1 MAVSELHTLIRLSRW
16 KLDEKRRA
24 LAELQA
30 LADRLAGEAGR
41 LESEVQAEQQVARES
56 VEAGYGYA
64 NFARHA
70 IERRRRLA
78 QSIAEV
84 SRQIEAATEEMGEA
98 FQELKR
104 FELTQEGRDR
114 REQARLRQRES
125 AALDEMALTGFRR
138 RRQTGS

>member
-1 MAVSELHTLIRLSRW
+1 MAVSELNTLIRLSRW

-24 LAELQA
+24 LGELQA
-30 LADRLAGEAGR
+30 LAERLAGEIAR
-41 LESEVQAEQQVARES
+41 LESEVQAEQQAARCSAE
-56 VEAGYGYA
+56 VGFAYA
-64 NFARHA
+64 NFARQA
-70 IERRRRLA
+70 IDRRRRIE

-84 SRQIEAATEEMGEA
+84 SRQIEAATAEMAEA

-125 AALDEMALTGFRR
+125 AALDEMALTGYRR
-138 RRQTGS
+138 RRQTGM